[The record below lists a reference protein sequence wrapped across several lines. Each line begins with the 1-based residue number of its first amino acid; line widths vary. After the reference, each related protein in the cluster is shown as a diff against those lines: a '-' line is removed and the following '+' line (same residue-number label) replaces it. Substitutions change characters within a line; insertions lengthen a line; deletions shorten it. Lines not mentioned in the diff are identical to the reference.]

1 MKGAELRDGTVT
13 AVHALRLSVLLLA
26 LPLVLSAQ
34 SVPTLQREATD
45 MAAQLYQDG
54 DYVGAVEA
62 YEGVL
67 AAGFESDDLFYNL
80 GNAYFKS
87 GELGRSILNWE
98 RALVRTPGDAD
109 AIANLEL
116 ASQLTV
122 DVVDPLP
129 RFWLLSVASW
139 ILTFIPRSLLIFSV
153 SLSWVALTVGG
164 VSKIL
169 ARGGWVASF
178 SRGLV
183 LIGGAAFLVLGTDL
197 ALREIGV
204 GQSHRAVILA
214 EAVPVRAAPADDDD
228 LILFEIHEGTR
239 VRIDQQSG
247 EWAEVV
253 LDDGKVGWVRIEVM
267 AVI

>member
-87 GELGRSILNWE
+87 GQLGRSILNWE

-109 AIANLEL
+109 VIANLEL

-153 SLSWVALTVGG
+153 SLSWVALTVG
-164 VSKIL
+164 
-169 ARGGWVASF
+169 GGWVASF